1 MLNDLVN
8 CIETLKSRMQS
19 HAASLQANEWR
30 TRTQLIDPLLCV
42 LGWDVSDPVLVT
54 PEYNVGRSRA
64 DYALLQPAAIPLA
77 VIEAKALSDTLTDD
91 NRTQMTVY
99 ANNEGIKY
107 AGLTNGNHWEL
118 YDVFQPVALEDKRI
132 LNLSIA
138 EELPHTC
145 ALKLLLLW
153 RSNLE
158 SGEPQAANVPLVSQT
173 NLNPPPPPPGDWVSL
188 TKYDPPLKTPP
199 PKSIRFW
206 DGTEQSIRYWN
217 QVLISTTEK
226 LYVEGT
232 LKTTDTPIQLWS
244 GGYNTIHV
252 EPAHSDGTEMRAA
265 QIGDPP
271 LYVHVNL
278 SSKDLRD
285 GTIRLLQKYD
295 VDPAEVYLLPGK

>member
-1 MLNDLVN
+1 MLDDLVK
-8 CIETLKSRMQS
+8 CIEKLKSRMES

-42 LGWDVSDPVLVT
+42 LGWDVSDPALVT

-64 DYALLQPAAIPLA
+64 DYALLQPDAIPLA

-91 NRTQMTVY
+91 HRTQMTVY
-99 ANNEGIKY
+99 ANNVGIKY

-118 YDVFQPVALEDKRI
+118 YDVFQPVALEEKRI
-132 LNLSIA
+132 LDLSIA
-138 EELPHTC
+138 EELPQIC

-158 SGEPQAANVPLVSQT
+158 SGEPQAANVPLVSKT
-173 NLNPPPPPPGDWVSL
+173 NLIPKPPPPGNWVSL
-188 TKYDPPLKTPP
+188 TKYDPPFKTPP
-199 PKSIRFW
+199 PKSVRFW
-206 DGTEQSIRYWN
+206 DGTEKSIRYWN
-217 QVLISTTEK
+217 QVLISTAEK
-226 LYVEGT
+226 LYMEGT

-244 GGYNTIHV
+244 GGYNSIHV
-252 EPAHSDGTEMRAA
+252 EPVHSDGTDMRAA

-271 LYVHVNL
+271 LFVNVNL
-278 SSKDLRD
+278 NSKDLRD
-285 GTIRLLQKYD
+285 GAIRLLKKYD